1 MAGIRGVATMERTL
15 YKLKVQ
21 GIVILVDPIT
31 TIAYRYD
38 TTEPV
43 GRIVWKDL
51 NTEPLLVID
60 KVERKGTPSTL
71 AA

>member
-1 MAGIRGVATMERTL
+1 MERTL

-21 GIVILVDPIT
+21 GIVFLVDPIT

-43 GRIVWKDL
+43 GRIVWTDL
-51 NTEPLLVID
+51 GAEPRIVID
-60 KVERKGTPSTL
+60 KVDGKGP
-71 AA
+71 

>member
-1 MAGIRGVATMERTL
+1 MERTL

-43 GRIVWKDL
+43 GRIVWNDL
-51 NTEPLLVID
+51 TAEPRLAID
-60 KVERKGTPSTL
+60 KVEDKK
-71 AA
+71 A

>member
-1 MAGIRGVATMERTL
+1 MTAVGDQQLTITMERTL

-21 GIVILVDPIT
+21 GIVVLVDPIT

-43 GRIVWKDL
+43 GRIVWTDVGA
-51 NTEPLLVID
+51 EPRIVVD
-60 KVERKGTPSTL
+60 KVDGKL
-71 AA
+71 A

>member
-1 MAGIRGVATMERTL
+1 MERTL

-21 GIVILVDPIT
+21 GIVFLVDPIT

-43 GRIVWKDL
+43 GRIEWSVMTD
-51 NTEPLLVID
+51 EPRLIL
-60 KVERKGTPSTL
+60 KVEGATS
-71 AA
+71 

>member
-1 MAGIRGVATMERTL
+1 MTAVGDQQLTITMERTL

-21 GIVILVDPIT
+21 GIVVLVDPIT

-43 GRIVWKDL
+43 GRIVWTDL
-51 NTEPLLVID
+51 TSEPRLAID
-60 KVERKGTPSTL
+60 KVEDKK
-71 AA
+71 A

>member
-1 MAGIRGVATMERTL
+1 MERTL

-21 GIVILVDPIT
+21 GIVFLVDPIT

-43 GRIVWKDL
+43 GRILWTDL
-51 NTEPLLVID
+51 TSEPRLIVD
-60 KVERKGTPSTL
+60 KLDGKS
-71 AA
+71 A

>member
-1 MAGIRGVATMERTL
+1 VTAIGDQQLTITMERTL

-21 GIVILVDPIT
+21 GIVVLVDPIT

-43 GRIVWKDL
+43 GRIVWTALTD
-51 NTEPLLVID
+51 EPRLIID
-60 KVERKGTPSTL
+60 KVEMKPS
-71 AA
+71 

>member
-1 MAGIRGVATMERTL
+1 MTSKYPSIMEHTL

-21 GIVILVDPIT
+21 GIVFLVDPIT

-43 GRIVWKDL
+43 GRIVWTDL
-51 NTEPLLVID
+51 GAEPRLVVD
-60 KVERKGTPSTL
+60 KVDPK
-71 AA
+71 

>member
-1 MAGIRGVATMERTL
+1 MERTL

-21 GIVILVDPIT
+21 GIVFLVDPIT

-43 GRIVWKDL
+43 GRIVWTALTD
-51 NTEPLLVID
+51 EPRLVIG
-60 KVERKGTPSTL
+60 KVESAP
-71 AA
+71 A